1 MSYLKESAMR
11 LRQKPHRIG
20 RPPRLFCSDPVAEM
34 QLRTR
39 YAYLWVKGE
48 PEEAISKQWDRPRA
62 WVQDWIEKGCP
73 LF

>member
-1 MSYLKESAMR
+1 MSYVKESAMR
-11 LRQKPHRIG
+11 LRQPRRVG

-34 QLRTR
+34 QLRVR
-39 YAYLWVKGE
+39 YGYLWIKGTQ
-48 PEEAISKQWDRPRA
+48 EEEISKQWDRPRA